1 MKHCPLLAV
10 YNSSKELVAQEI
22 VGYPVACW
30 WRPLKKIVI
39 DRNKNMITK
48 MFPMPL
54 AKPSLAVSMLV
65 PVLLL
70 SGCGGSES
78 DNADGSANAPVV
90 EQAPVSARDGF
101 NVVTPDAPGYV
112 DLSSLIESGTA
123 GAKVTSVYLESKQGT
138 GDCGQVLSS
147 SEASGDSSNANVI
160 LGQGFNVTIDG
171 AAICEYTYE
180 VESVALAGQTKT
192 RARAK
197 VMVASSAGGAA
208 VLPPIS
214 IAMAIGDPDEVTD
227 IQAALGADFPT
238 GYTLS
243 DSFSVLGDGY
253 VTMVAAD
260 FSITYRAEAEG
271 VSRVVYA
278 LEGEIAGVPDI
289 KMGTLDYAVSDNLNS
304 APTADNFAYDK
315 EVEINIPVE
324 ISVLDHID
332 AVDSDELQLIEVKS
346 YTANVASLDPDS
358 LTNKAFTFE
367 AAEGGEHYVSY
378 MVSDKR
384 GGFATGIVKVKTFDA
399 AQVARWTDIEHGTL
413 LFSAPQTKVEIED
426 FGDAYQGFYGDTG
439 YTPTLHLATFTFI
452 GAQAYCGTRG
462 RLPTPAEMDAMY
474 AAKSPS
480 TTWLWP
486 IGKDYITQDVSTP
499 GLISLTDGTVSA
511 LGTDLYYVTC
521 VDSGGLAVTADKS
534 VAVANGTDETTINVS
549 FLRDTGPVA
558 DEILDINVTGSAIP
572 SETTVTTDDNGE
584 ASFTVS
590 SIKAET
596 ITVGVEYTNK
606 SSELVPVGTDVTFIG
621 DIDTAR
627 IESLTVIQDGAAPDG
642 VSENTLSTLA
652 LDLYDNPVAGVLVD
666 VNFDS
671 ATAALTEAPST
682 LLTGDDGVVEFNVT
696 SSTPDTAGETV
707 EVTVSY
713 SSLLQGL
720 TSQQAKVDFNGLVM
734 CGTGVNDTSAY
745 LSTDNCIKL
754 VDTNQR
760 LFALSPSLA
769 AVKSQGFVL
778 DNTGKRENSYGAVS
792 SSGSGSF
799 PYFVRAGATS
809 SPSSVR
815 REVDWCDRLTEI
827 KFHGRE
833 WTVLRERDEDEFY
846 KVVPWSKYGYAG
858 INVSGGSQYVFGV
871 PESPRDNTVN
881 YLFQMYKTGSY
892 NRFAYW
898 SRSTDFASELVVCT
912 AL

>member
-1 MKHCPLLAV
+1 
-10 YNSSKELVAQEI
+10 
-22 VGYPVACW
+22 
-30 WRPLKKIVI
+30 
-39 DRNKNMITK
+39 MITK

-65 PVLLL
+65 PVLLF

-78 DNADGSANAPVV
+78 SDGSANAPVV

-101 NVVTPDAPGYV
+101 NVITPDAPGYV
-112 DLSSLIESGTA
+112 DLSSLIDSGTA

-197 VMVASSAGGAA
+197 VMVASSAGGNA
-208 VLPPIS
+208 VLPPVS
-214 IAMAIGDPDEVTD
+214 IAMAIGDPDEVTN
-227 IQAALGADFPT
+227 IKTALGADFPT

-253 VTMVAAD
+253 VSMVAAD
-260 FSITYRAEAEG
+260 FSITYKAEAEG

-346 YTANVASLDPDS
+346 YTANVAAKNASD
-358 LTNKAFTFE
+358 LTNTVFTFE
-367 AAEGGEHYVSY
+367 APTDGKHFVSY
-378 MVSDKR
+378 VVSDHR
-384 GGFATGIVKVKTFDA
+384 GGFATGIVEVTTFDVN
-399 AQVARWTDIEHGTL
+399 QVARWADIEHGTL

-426 FGDAYQGFYGDTG
+426 SGDAYQGFYGDTG
-439 YTPTLHLATFTFI
+439 YAPTLQLATFSFI

-462 RLPTPAEMDAMY
+462 RLPTSAEMDAMY

-480 TTWLWP
+480 ITWLWP
-486 IGKDYITQDVSTP
+486 TGKDYITQDVSTS

-511 LGTDLYYVTC
+511 LGNDLYYVTC
-521 VDSGGLAVTADKS
+521 VDSGGLTVNADEL
-534 VAVANGTDETTINVS
+534 VVVANGTKFTTVSVS
-549 FLRDTGPVA
+549 FIRDTGPVVDA
-558 DEILDINVTGSAIP
+558 LLDINVTGSAIP
-572 SETTVTTDDNGE
+572 SETRVTTDGNGE

-627 IESLTVIQDGAAPDG
+627 VDRVEVIKDGALGDG
-642 VSENTLSTLA
+642 IDENTLTA
-652 LDLYDNPVAGVLVD
+652 VMLDTNSNSVAGALIKVNLSRSTANVVENAATLV
-666 VNFDS
+666 S
-671 ATAALTEAPST
+671 
-682 LLTGDDGVVEFNVT
+682 GDDGLVT
-696 SSTPDTAGETV
+696 
-707 EVTVSY
+707 
-713 SSLLQGL
+713 
-720 TSQQAKVDFNGLVM
+720 F
-734 CGTGVNDTSAY
+734 GVNDSEGEVVTTAVTFTSY
-745 LSTDNCIKL
+745 L
-754 VDTNQR
+754 
-760 LFALSPSLA
+760 
-769 AVKSQGFVL
+769 
-778 DNTGKRENSYGAVS
+778 
-792 SSGSGSF
+792 
-799 PYFVRAGATS
+799 
-809 SPSSVR
+809 
-815 REVDWCDRLTEI
+815 
-827 KFHGRE
+827 
-833 WTVLRERDEDEFY
+833 
-846 KVVPWSKYGYAG
+846 
-858 INVSGGSQYVFGV
+858 SGGSFVQ
-871 PESPRDNTVN
+871 
-881 YLFQMYKTGSY
+881 
-892 NRFAYW
+892 
-898 SRSTDFASELVVCT
+898 TDITFLMA
-912 AL
+912 